1 MTKEEL
7 LMEQAEDF
15 QRLLKQPMNARSRDV
30 LLKGYQECLIEL
42 RELIINKNRNDRQKD
57 DNGLS
62 AFH

>member
-7 LMEQAEDF
+7 LMAQAEDF

-42 RELIINKNRNDRQKD
+42 RELIISKNRSDRQKE
-57 DNGLS
+57 DNKD
-62 AFH
+62 

>member
-7 LMEQAEDF
+7 LMAQAEDF

-42 RELIINKNRNDRQKD
+42 RELIINKNRSDRQKD
-57 DNGLS
+57 DNNV
-62 AFH
+62 